1 MCALAAFADKGLKAE
16 SDLTWLTLNLFY
28 RNIPSRPRVVMSWA
42 GVRPATFIPKVG
54 AMKTWQKAAIGICA
68 GVAAIGIVWYSVYE
82 MNAGV
87 VTVQTGRAV
96 RQDLTSVVTAS
107 GEIRP
112 KNYTNVL
119 GQGLG
124 MITSIAVQEGQ
135 YVKKDDVLL
144 RLDNIQPGADVQAQ
158 KDTIDSATSAMKA
171 AAANYDSSLAN
182 LQQQQA
188 NLQKAKFDWQRSQEL
203 YKNQLIA
210 KQDYDAS
217 KATYDSSAAAVTAAQ
232 AQLAASNAS
241 RSQARSNLEQDQAVL
256 THQQDILNKT
266 VYRAPIAGIV
276 SYIAVRVGENVVPGI
291 QNAQGSFLM
300 TISDMSVVTAEVMVD
315 ETDIVSVKNG
325 QPADITIDAL
335 PGKTFKGHVTA
346 VGELAILR
354 TSGEA
359 AMEETTADT
368 QQARDFKVIVTLDHP
383 PISLRPGLSATA
395 KIQTAHKN
403 NVITIPIQALAERT
417 QEELEEAKNGQSG
430 NVTLA
435 AANDNAANQKEIQG
449 VFVIRDSKAL
459 FIPVQTG
466 ITGVTDIEVTKGI
479 QPGDVIVTGSYT
491 ALRTLR
497 PGTKVKID
505 NSAASNIDNTTS

>member
-1 MCALAAFADKGLKAE
+1 
-16 SDLTWLTLNLFY
+16 
-28 RNIPSRPRVVMSWA
+28 
-42 GVRPATFIPKVG
+42 
-54 AMKTWQKAAIGICA
+54 MKTWQRVAIGTCA
-68 GVAAIGIVWYSVYE
+68 GVAAIGIVWFSVYK

-119 GQGLG
+119 GEG
-124 MITSIAVQEGQ
+124 MGKITSIAVQEGQ
-135 YVKKDDVLL
+135 DVSQGDVLL

-158 KDTIDSATSAMKA
+158 QATIDAATSAMKA
-171 AAANYDSSLAN
+171 SEANYESAVAT

-188 NLQKAKFDWQRSQEL
+188 NLDKAKYDWQRSQQL
-203 YKNQLIA
+203 FSNQLIS

-217 KATYDSSAAAVTAAQ
+217 KATYDGAVAAAKAAEANLDATM
-232 AQLAASNAS
+232 AQRNQS
-241 RSQARSNLEQDQAVL
+241 RFNLEQDRAVL
-256 THQQDILNKT
+256 THQEDVLHKT
-266 VYRAPIAGIV
+266 IYRAPINGIV

-315 ETDIVSVKNG
+315 ETDITSVKDG
-325 QPADITIDAL
+325 QPAEISIDAI
-335 PGKTFKGHVTA
+335 PGKTFKGHVTE

-368 QQARDFKVIVTLDHP
+368 QQARDFKVVVTLDNP
-383 PISLRPGLSATA
+383 PRTLRPGLSATA

-403 NVITIPIQALAERT
+403 NIITIPIQALAERT
-417 QEELEEAKNGQSG
+417 QEELDEAKNGQSG
-430 NVTLA
+430 NVALA
-435 AANDNAANQKEIQG
+435 AANDTSNTTNQKEIQG
-449 VFVIRDSKAL
+449 VFVIRGGKAQ

-466 ITGVTDIEVTKGI
+466 ITGTTDIEVTSGI
-479 QPGDVIVTGSYT
+479 QPGDVIVTGSYS

-497 PGTKVKID
+497 PGTRVKID
-505 NSAASNIDNTTS
+505 NSVAASTDTTSSS

>member
-1 MCALAAFADKGLKAE
+1 M
-16 SDLTWLTLNLFY
+16 
-28 RNIPSRPRVVMSWA
+28 RPQLPLGQRV
-42 GVRPATFIPKVG
+42 GPQRDTPKVG
-54 AMKTWQKAAIGICA
+54 AMKTWQRVAIGACA
-68 GVAAIGIVWYSVYE
+68 GVGAIGIVWFSVYK

-96 RQDLTSVVTAS
+96 RQDLTSIVTAS

-119 GQGLG
+119 GQGIG

-135 YVKKDDVLL
+135 YVDAGAVLL

-158 KDTIDSATSAMKA
+158 KDTIDAATSAMKA
-171 AAANYDSSLAN
+171 AAANYDSALAN

-203 YKNQLIA
+203 FKNQLIA
-210 KQDYDAS
+210 RQDYDAS
-217 KATYDSSAAAVTAAQ
+217 KATYDSTAAAVTAAQ

-241 RSQARSNLEQDQAVL
+241 RSQAKSNFEQDRAVL
-256 THQQDILNKT
+256 THQEDVLHKT
-266 VYRAPIAGIV
+266 VYRAPISGIV

-315 ETDIVSVKNG
+315 ETDITSVKDG
-325 QPADITIDAL
+325 QSAEISIDAI
-335 PGKTFKGHVTA
+335 PGKTFKGHVTE

-368 QQARDFKVIVTLDHP
+368 QQARDFKVVVTLDTP
-383 PISLRPGLSATA
+383 PKTLRPGLSATA

-403 NVITIPIQALAERT
+403 NIVTIPIQALAERT
-417 QEELEEAKNGQSG
+417 QEELDEAKNSQTG
-430 NVTLA
+430 NVALA
-435 AANDNAANQKEIQG
+435 AANDTANTANQREIQG
-449 VFVIRDSKAL
+449 VFVIRGGKAL
-459 FIPVQTG
+459 FVPVQTG
-466 ITGVTDIEVTKGI
+466 ITGTTDIEVTSGI
-479 QPGDVIVTGSYT
+479 QPGDVIVTGSYS

-497 PGTKVKID
+497 PGTRVKID
-505 NSAASNIDNTTS
+505 NSITASADATSSS